1 VHPSMFR
8 VLAWQGIDCNEL
20 LEGRAMNKHLDI
32 KELRQPSEPKRAGL
46 MRRMLGF
53 LAKVFSGAKGDQGG
67 WEGGTRGL

>member
-1 VHPSMFR
+1 
-8 VLAWQGIDCNEL
+8 
-20 LEGRAMNKHLDI
+20 MNKHLDI